1 MVEHL
6 NRWSP
11 CNVFL
16 WRLSLF
22 PPTSTSHPPD
32 IVHVMN
38 APRPTPFFFVC
49 FAGLPRLC
57 IIAIT
62 NRIKK
67 EGRPENKATKL
78 HAMINKISMDF
89 NLRHVHKKIT
99 ILYEHSGVT
108 RIIRVKGRRRSR
120 L

>member
-1 MVEHL
+1 MVEHS

-16 WRLSLF
+16 WWLSLF
-22 PPTSTSHPPD
+22 PPMSISHPPD

-38 APRPTPFFFVC
+38 APRPTPFFFC
-49 FAGLPRLC
+49 FAGLPRLY

-62 NRIKK
+62 NKIRK
-67 EGRPENKATKL
+67 EGRPEKNATKL

-89 NLRHVHKKIT
+89 NLRHVHKQIT
-99 ILYEHSGVT
+99 IIYEHRGVT
-108 RIIRVKGRRRSR
+108 RAKEQRHSR